1 MFETSPRLEIYLERI
16 KQNAQSVAKLCHDN
30 GIQIAMVTKVL
41 RGNPEVARVFI
52 EAGADMIA
60 DSRVPN
66 LRLVGKHLPGVPRL
80 LLRMPAQKQAED
92 VVMHTEY
99 SLNSSLMTLKALS
112 DAAVNW
118 AKSTNRSSWWMSATC
133 AKAFG
138 LRI

>member
-1 MFETSPRLEIYLERI
+1 
-16 KQNAQSVAKLCHDN
+16 
-30 GIQIAMVTKVL
+30 
-41 RGNPEVARVFI
+41 
-52 EAGADMIA
+52 MIA

-112 DAAVNW
+112 DAAVKLGKVHKPIIMVDVGDLREGVWPENLVPPSSKKLPCCLGLTWSVW
-118 AKSTNRSSWWMSATC
+118 AQTWHVMGGRYSQCGEYANPDRRT
-133 AKAFG
+133 G
-138 LRI
+138 